1 MNEDDTFER
10 LRKPSFQEVYTVIVK
25 IQVQNSNYYDYL
37 MKSVEYLTANHWTV
51 AEYGIALK
59 KKFQADNNDRG

>member
-10 LRKPSFQEVYTVIVK
+10 LRKPSFQEVYAVIVK
-25 IQVQNSNYYDYL
+25 IQGQNSNYYDNL

-51 AEYGIALK
+51 KDYGIALK
-59 KKFQADNNDRG
+59 KKFQDDNK